1 LSIKSQI
8 AVITTVLAILICQEP
23 WAAVEG
29 SSTLVA
35 TSHSAGTPSVA
46 AAASAGAQLPVSE
59 SLQEVTVT
67 AHRIE
72 LEQRVSKFVNNIAA
86 VEIGEG
92 LPLWHRPVCPL
103 VWGLAPQEDAFIV
116 ERVSMIARAA
126 GVQLAGERCR
136 SNLFIFV
143 TTQPKELLQAME
155 RRNFKYNFGD
165 DAYPLAVDE
174 LIATPRAAR
183 VWYTSYKR
191 TPDGLPAGFVVRIQD
206 NPSPL
211 SLHVVRWIAHVYVVV
226 DQNRLQAVTHG
237 QLADYVALAG
247 LAQLKPGARLGDA
260 PTILKLFDED
270 PKAAPSGMT
279 EWDQAFL
286 KSLYATEQSS
296 TLQRSQIAHQMV
308 SKLKP

>member
-1 LSIKSQI
+1 MSLQSHI
-8 AVITTVLAILICQEP
+8 AVVAAVLAALAGQ
-23 WAAVEG
+23 WARGAGDG
-29 SSTLVA
+29 SPASSA
-35 TSHSAGTPSVA
+35 TSRLAGTSTDT
-46 AAASAGAQLPVSE
+46 SE
-59 SLQEVTVT
+59 QLQEVTVT
-67 AHRIE
+67 AQRVE
-72 LEQRVSKFVNNIAA
+72 LAVRVSKFVNSIAA

-116 ERVSMIARAA
+116 QRVSMIGRSA
-126 GVQLAGERCR
+126 GVQFAGEHCR

-226 DQNRLQAVTHG
+226 DQNRLQAVTLG

-260 PTILKLFDED
+260 PTILKLFD
-270 PKAAPSGMT
+270 AAPQAAPAGMT
-279 EWDQAFL
+279 DWDRAFL
-286 KSLYATEQSS
+286 KSLYSTDQKS

-308 SKLKP
+308 PELQH